1 MECIRPIKAGFDRAG
16 DITYSIRKF
25 SKELE
30 PFAFPCRKCLA
41 CRLNIA
47 REKAI
52 RAVHESKIHEGNIFL
67 TLTYNEKN
75 LPTNGKLNYLDFQ
88 LFMKRLRSEIMAPY
102 IKKANSRLNNL
113 AKERY
118 LKYISKKFHI
128 SYMVTG
134 EYGDKTKRPH
144 WHAIIFNYYPTD
156 AKYKYTSDHGENVFT
171 SQEISD
177 LWNRGNIE
185 FGTVTMDSAGYVAR
199 YAAKK
204 LAHGKDQEH
213 EYHPIHKTSSKH
225 AIGKK
230 WIEKY
235 YKDVF
240 SKGYIVLPDGQK
252 AGIPRYYVDWYK
264 KHHLDDYLKFLS
276 TVKAEA
282 VTRAKEQ
289 AEKDHLEFLNQ
300 CEQATGGIALKTK
313 QVKMTILKQKFK
325 KLQERLKNELR

>member
-1 MECIRPIKAGFDRAG
+1 MECIRPIKAGFVRSG

-52 RAVHESKIHEGNIFL
+52 RAVHESKIHNDNIFL
-67 TLTYNEKN
+67 TLTYDNDH
-75 LPTNGKLNYLDFQ
+75 LPKDGKLNYLDFQ
-88 LFMKRLRSEIMAPY
+88 LFMKSLREKINRN
-102 IKKANSRLNNL
+102 IKN
-113 AKERY
+113 KEN
-118 LKYISKKFHI
+118 KIHV

-144 WHAIIFNYYPTD
+144 WHAIIFNYRPTD
-156 AKYKYTSDHGENVFT
+156 AKYKYSSDHGEDVFT
-171 SQEISD
+171 STEIRD

-185 FGTVTMDSAGYVAR
+185 FGSVTMDSAGYVAR

-204 LAHGKDQEH
+204 LTHGQDQEH

-240 SKGYIVLPDGQK
+240 SKGYIILPDGQK
-252 AGIPRYYVDWYK
+252 AGIPRYYVDWHK
-264 KHHLDDYLKFLS
+264 KHHLDDHLVFLE
-276 TVKAEA
+276 TIKQQA

-289 AEKDHLEFLNQ
+289 AQADELEFKKQ
-300 CEQATGGIALKTK
+300 CDQATGGIALKTK

-325 KLQERLKNELR
+325 LLQERLKL